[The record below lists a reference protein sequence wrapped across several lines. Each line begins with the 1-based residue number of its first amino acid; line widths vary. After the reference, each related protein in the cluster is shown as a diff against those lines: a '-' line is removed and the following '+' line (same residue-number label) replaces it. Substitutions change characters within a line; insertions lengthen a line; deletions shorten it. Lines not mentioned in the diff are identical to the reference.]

1 MGKEIKAVIFIIGA
15 ILLLVLG
22 YVANNFWPLSN
33 FNIGKGEEDIYCTME
48 AKMCPDG
55 SYVGRVAPNCDFSPC
70 PNVKTGILKGKVS
83 IGPLC
88 PTEPCSTAA
97 KNPYI
102 SRMIVIKKQTGELL
116 FNASLSD
123 TGNFETEIVAGTY
136 ILELS
141 DCNFLGCQPKTI
153 TIEENKTA
161 EINIDIDT
169 GIR

>member
-15 ILLLVLG
+15 ILLLVIG
-22 YVANNFWPLSN
+22 YAANNFWSLSD
-33 FNIGKGEEDIYCTME
+33 FNINKDKEDIYSTVE
-48 AKMCPDG
+48 AKMCRDG

-141 DCNFLGCQPKTI
+141 DCNFLGCQSKTI
-153 TIEENKTA
+153 IIEENKTT